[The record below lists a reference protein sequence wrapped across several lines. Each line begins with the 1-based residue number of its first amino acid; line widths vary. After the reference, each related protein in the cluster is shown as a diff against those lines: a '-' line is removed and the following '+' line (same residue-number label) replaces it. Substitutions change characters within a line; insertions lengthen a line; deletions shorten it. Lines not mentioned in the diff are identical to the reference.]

1 MPVWETETETESARR
16 HVENGEAE
24 IKKQLSV
31 IAELEARGQ
40 SSMMARELL
49 SILERSLRGR
59 QGYLDRLLKG

>member
-1 MPVWETETETESARR
+1 MPVWETETESARR
-16 HVENGEAE
+16 HVEHGEAE